1 MSERFHTITPQHEAQ
16 EREGVF
22 VSRHSARISH
32 SFMLRS
38 PRGFVFAFFSLLF
51 FFCTAPTFA
60 ANYSFTP
67 ASGSYS
73 VGQTFTVSLVANT
86 AGKTVQ
92 GLTAGGTV
100 TYDTNTLTAVSVTKG
115 SGLFCISDPAVNAAA
130 GTIGIECGY
139 TSAVSGNAQIATIT
153 FRAKSEGTGS
163 VSVQSPQLLEGGQSV
178 LSGTAGT
185 GSYTVTAAAAPEPAA
200 PTPAQPTTPQRTVN
214 IPVPEAPRIESGS
227 HEDPDMWYAVTD
239 VSFSWDIPYGVT
251 ALHTSFGEDPT
262 LEADELH
269 EPPTSSWKKS
279 GLTDGT
285 WYFAVNFKNRGGWSS
300 TTRFAVNVDTT
311 PPEPFEVTGVGGD
324 LTAQVRFE
332 AKDGLSGIQV
342 YRVSVDGE
350 RPRDVQPNELI
361 AGGYTMSNLDPGI
374 HTISVTAVDLAGNE
388 TTTETTVEVTGTKP
402 VPEDEEAVTTSG
414 FGAIYWVSLL
424 FMAAL
429 AIVVTILVQERRR
442 HTEERDR
449 IKREAAEAGDK
460 LINIFG
466 VLRDE
471 VEEKVTELSHKP
483 NMTDMERNILES
495 LKDALDISEE
505 LIDKEIEDVRKLLK

>member
-1 MSERFHTITPQHEAQ
+1 MHRATCLLLVLLCSIF
-16 EREGVF
+16 F
-22 VSRHSARISH
+22 V
-32 SFMLRS
+32 L
-38 PRGFVFAFFSLLF
+38 FSG
-51 FFCTAPTFA
+51 TALA
-60 ANYSFTP
+60 ANYAFTP

-86 AGKTVQ
+86 AGKTIQ

-100 TYDTNTLTAVSVTKG
+100 KYDTNTLTAVSVTKG
-115 SGLFCISDPAVNAAA
+115 NGLFCISDPSVNAAA

-153 FRAKSEGTGS
+153 FRGKGEGTGS

-178 LSGTAGT
+178 LSGSPGTA
-185 GSYTVTAAAAPEPAA
+185 SYIISAAAPTTPTTPTT
-200 PTPAQPTTPQRTVN
+200 PTPPVTPQRTVN
-214 IPVPEAPRIESGS
+214 IPVPDAPSVESGS
-227 HEDPDMWYAVTD
+227 HEDPDLWYAVSNA
-239 VSFSWDIPYGVT
+239 SFKWDIPYGVT
-251 ALHTSFGEDPT
+251 ALQTGFGDDSTVEP
-262 LEADELH
+262 DELH
-269 EPPTSSWKKS
+269 EPPISSWEKS
-279 GLTDGT
+279 GLTDGV
-285 WYFAVNFKNRGGWSS
+285 WYFAINFQNRGGWSS
-300 TTRFAVNVDTT
+300 TTRFAINIDTT

-332 AKDGLSGIQV
+332 AVDALSGIQV
-342 YRVSVDGE
+342 YRISVDGE

-361 AGGYTMSNLDPGI
+361 AGGYTISNLDPGM

-388 TTTETTVEVTGTKP
+388 TSTEATVEVTGTKP
-402 VPEDEEAVTTSG
+402 VAEEEKVQTSG
-414 FGAIYWVSLL
+414 FGPIYWVSLL

-429 AIVVTILVQERRR
+429 AIVITILVQERRR
-442 HTEERDR
+442 HTEEKDR

-471 VEEKVTELSHKP
+471 IEEKVTELSHKP